1 MCNLCTYVLSDLVH
15 LRTFIRFPVL
25 LSECIISCFWR
36 TGKGPK
42 PNKRLESSTLT
53 YSLFLSELHYVNR
66 WTCSLKKNVEQK
78 VCCQCLTTRGCANK
92 TPHSSEIYICLLKHL
107 HATISAWSFDI
118 KLNVTNIVS
127 NFMNRFFFKRMLGTW
142 EVNSK
147 HKFNCLFSWRCFI
160 IPTSIFQKKAE
171 FKNRCFLQQA
181 KQYKLKT
188 LQEHLHF
195 QNSF

>member
-1 MCNLCTYVLSDLVH
+1 MHICVKRSRTFKNFHTFSCSLEWMHYKLFLENRKGSKTEQKTRKFNSDLQLIFVRIT
-15 LRTFIRFPVL
+15 L
-25 LSECIISCFWR
+25 C
-36 TGKGPK
+36 
-42 PNKRLESSTLT
+42 ESLN
-53 YSLFLSELHYVNR
+53 LFF
-66 WTCSLKKNVEQK
+66 KKNVEQK